1 MILSHTLIV
10 PMSQLQTQ
18 QLMMSQIRSHIE
30 YVIQAYNILF
40 ILKIDENVVALAHW
54 RFLIR
59 FNNDS

>member
-10 PMSQLQTQ
+10 PMSQVQTQ